1 MPSAHKHTHIHTQD
15 SYTEVHKSHFYEC
28 SANILTHWDETVVLI
43 VFFSLCVCVCVCAGF
58 LILCLSHSLVEILLS
73 IFSCPKNTQQWH
85 HFVFIGWG
93 VYEVAVGVKGSKGRK
108 EVGVPTVTVQT
119 RVWWASLTART
130 GTSKWPTICRQSGEP
145 FHWDL
150 SPMLWLLLEWHTST
164 PEKLLVVR
172 ASAFFLSC
180 HCQQSRLTFTTT
192 RLKTQAGTYILPAVT
207 GSFPLFKRW
216 RNILFCPLKRG
227 SQKRKCINML

>member
-1 MPSAHKHTHIHTQD
+1 MLCKYLDTLRWD
-15 SYTEVHKSHFYEC
+15 SGF
-28 SANILTHWDETVVLI
+28 NR
-43 VFFSLCVCVCVCAGF
+43 FFSLCVCVCVCAGF

-119 RVWWASLTART
+119 RVWWASLTAWT

-172 ASAFFLSC
+172 ASASAFFSFLSLPTVKAYL
-180 HCQQSRLTFTTT
+180 HYN
-192 RLKTQAGTYILPAVT
+192 QAENSSWHYILPAVM

-216 RNILFCPLKRG
+216 RNIQFCPLKRG

>member
-1 MPSAHKHTHIHTQD
+1 MLCKYLDTLRWD
-15 SYTEVHKSHFYEC
+15 SGFNSLFF
-28 SANILTHWDETVVLI
+28 I
-43 VFFSLCVCVCVCAGF
+43 VCVCVCVCAGF

-119 RVWWASLTART
+119 RVWWASLTAWT

-172 ASAFFLSC
+172 ASASAFFSFLSLPTVKAYL
-180 HCQQSRLTFTTT
+180 HYN
-192 RLKTQAGTYILPAVT
+192 QAENSSWHLYSACCDGILSPV
-207 GSFPLFKRW
+207 
-216 RNILFCPLKRG
+216 
-227 SQKRKCINML
+227 

>member
-43 VFFSLCVCVCVCAGF
+43 VFFSLCVCVRVCAGF

-119 RVWWASLTART
+119 RVWWASLTAWT

-172 ASAFFLSC
+172 ASASAFFSFLSLPTVKAYL
-180 HCQQSRLTFTTT
+180 HYN
-192 RLKTQAGTYILPAVT
+192 QAENSSWHLYSACCDGILSPV
-207 GSFPLFKRW
+207 
-216 RNILFCPLKRG
+216 
-227 SQKRKCINML
+227 